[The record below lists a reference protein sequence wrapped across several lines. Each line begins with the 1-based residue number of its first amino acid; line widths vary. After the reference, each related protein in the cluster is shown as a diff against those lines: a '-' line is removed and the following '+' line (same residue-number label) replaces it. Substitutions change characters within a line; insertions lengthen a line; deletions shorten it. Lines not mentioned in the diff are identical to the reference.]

1 MNDLALVFK
10 ILENVLYKDKKSNEE
25 INIAAHKA
33 ENLSYVSR
41 LVYGVLENKIYLD
54 YMIDKL
60 SSVKLKKIHK
70 NVLIILEMGFYNIHF
85 LNTKDYA
92 TVDKLV
98 DLTKTKNKRS
108 AGFVNAIL
116 RNFIRNEDEI
126 SKIKISDDLKSLSVR
141 YSMPLEISSY
151 INEAYGMDYTKNFL
165 RYVNTYQD
173 ISIRVNKLKT
183 FKEELKNSLEEKGY
197 EIEESNI
204 SHNALKVKN
213 PAGLVEDDLFTD
225 GYFTV
230 QNDASMKVVEVLDP
244 KENTKVLDL
253 CAAPGTKTSYI
264 AEYTKNKA
272 DITANDLSEKKLAL
286 INQNINRLG
295 LKNIKLLSF
304 DGAVF
309 NEHLTNAFDYVLVD
323 APCSGLGLMAR
334 KVEIRYNR
342 TVDDIKNLAS
352 LQRKILDQ
360 AIRYIKPNGY
370 LVFSTCTLGPLEN
383 KDNFNYLKAKDNLDL
398 VNIDGKEYIEFVPFI
413 DNTDGFFISKFRK
426 K

>member
-33 ENLSYVSR
+33 DNLSYVSR

-92 TVDKLV
+92 TVDTLV

-108 AGFVNAIL
+108 TGFVNAIL

-151 INEAYGMDYTKNFL
+151 INDAYGMDYTKNFL

-173 ISIRVNKLKT
+173 LSIRVNKLKT
-183 FKEELKNSLEEKGY
+183 IKEELKNSLEEKGY

>member
-1 MNDLALVFK
+1 MNDLDLVFK

-25 INIAAHKA
+25 INLAAYKA
-33 ENLSYVSR
+33 DNLSYVTR

-60 SSVKLKKIHK
+60 SSVKIKKIHK

-85 LNTKDYA
+85 LNTKDYV

-98 DLTKTKNKRS
+98 DLTKSKNKRS

-151 INEAYGMDYTKNFL
+151 INEAYGIDYTKNFL

-173 ISIRVNKLKT
+173 LSIRVNKLKT
-183 FKEELKNSLEEKGY
+183 TKEDLKKSLEEKDY

-204 SHNALKVKN
+204 SPNALKVKN

-244 KENTKVLDL
+244 KENTRILDL

-264 AEYTKNKA
+264 GEYTKNSA
-272 DITANDLSEKKLAL
+272 DITANDLSEKKLSL
-286 INQNINRLG
+286 IDQNINRLG
-295 LKNIKLLSF
+295 LKNIKLVSF
-304 DGAVF
+304 DGADF
-309 NEHLTNAFDYVLVD
+309 NEPLANAFDYVLVD

-360 AIRYIKPNGY
+360 AIRYLKQGGY

-383 KDNFNYLKAKDNLDL
+383 KDNFNYLKAKANLDL

>member
-173 ISIRVNKLKT
+173 LNIRVNKLKT
-183 FKEELKNSLEEKGY
+183 IKEELKNSLEEKGY